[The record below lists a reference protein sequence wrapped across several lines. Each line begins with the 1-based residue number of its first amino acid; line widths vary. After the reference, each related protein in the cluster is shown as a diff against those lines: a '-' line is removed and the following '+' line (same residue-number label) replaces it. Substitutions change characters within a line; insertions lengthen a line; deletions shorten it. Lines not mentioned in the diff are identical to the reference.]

1 VKSLAVTFC
10 RREEMEPAIA
20 EARHRVALRRMGRG
34 VNACSVAPETV
45 ATETAAHLL
54 PSAFVNSLDEK
65 RAGAKGLEIVFR

>member
-1 VKSLAVTFC
+1 MKSLAVTFC

-34 VNACSVAPETV
+34 VNACSVAPEAV
-45 ATETAAHLL
+45 AHLQ

-65 RAGAKGLEIVFR
+65 PGAANRLEIVFR